1 MFTSMVPVVTPG
13 FRKGSICT
21 IVGMTSE
28 SHETEVDRFPRRIGL
43 LTGGGDAPG
52 LNAVIRAVVRSA
64 TLCGCT
70 CIGVEDSFEGLMT
83 PGRARD
89 LTLNDVVGLER
100 IGGTILG
107 TSNRGDPF
115 DYPVDEQSGLKD
127 FSSVCLETF
136 EQLDLQA
143 LVVIGGDGTLEISY
157 KFHQLGM
164 PIVGV
169 PKTIDNDIVGTN
181 STFGFD
187 TAVSFA
193 TGAIDRLHTTAQAHS
208 RVMVVEVMG
217 RHAGWIALYAG
228 VAGGADV
235 ILIPEIEFDLQRVA
249 DTIRMRDKR
258 GRRSSVVVVAEGSA
272 PTGGAAVFQKEG
284 SAGRQDRLGG
294 IGPKGAEELETLT
307 GKEARAVVLGHL
319 QRGGA
324 PTSFDRV
331 LATRFGGKAFE
342 LIQRRVFGVMV
353 GNRPPNLV
361 AVPLADVVGK
371 TKYVPLDLDLVH
383 TARALG
389 VSFGD

>member
-1 MFTSMVPVVTPG
+1 MPRGELQNTTSG
-13 FRKGSICT
+13 
-21 IVGMTSE
+21 
-28 SHETEVDRFPRRIGL
+28 RFPRRIGL

-64 TLCGCT
+64 SLCDCI
-70 CIGVEDSFEGLMT
+70 CIGIEESFNGLMY
-83 PGRARD
+83 PGRSRQ
-89 LTLNDVVGLER
+89 LTLDDVVGLER

-115 DYPVDEQSGLKD
+115 AYTVDGSSKLRD
-127 FSSVCLETF
+127 FSTACVDTF
-136 EQLDLQA
+136 KTLDLQA
-143 LVVIGGDGTLEISY
+143 LVVVGGDGTLEIAY
-157 KFHQLGM
+157 KFHRLGI

-193 TGAIDRLHTTAQAHS
+193 TEAIDRLQTTAQAHS
-208 RVMVVEVMG
+208 RVIVVEVMG
-217 RHAGWIALYAG
+217 RSSGWIALYAG

-235 ILIPEIEFDLQRVA
+235 ILIPEIEFDLRRVVDAIHQREQ
-249 DTIRMRDKR
+249 R
-258 GRRSSVVVVAEGSA
+258 GRRSSIVVVAEGSV
-272 PTGGAAVFQKEG
+272 PKGGAAVIQQKGTEG
-284 SAGRQDRLGG
+284 RLDRFGG
-294 IGPKGAEELETLT
+294 IGAKIGEKLEELT
-307 GKEARAVVLGHL
+307 GKEARTVVLGHL

-353 GNRPPNLV
+353 ANHPPNLV
-361 AVPLADVVGK
+361 EIPLTDVVGK
-371 TKYVPLDLDLVH
+371 TKRVSLDLDLVH
-383 TARALG
+383 TARGLG

>member
-1 MFTSMVPVVTPG
+1 
-13 FRKGSICT
+13 
-21 IVGMTSE
+21 MTSDE
-28 SHETEVDRFPRRIGL
+28 SDDVTSGRFPRRIGL

-64 TLCGCT
+64 SLCNCT
-70 CIGVEDSFEGLMT
+70 CVGIEESFNGLMH
-83 PGRARD
+83 PGRTRE
-89 LTLNDVVGLER
+89 LTLDDVVGLER

-115 DYPVDEQSGLKD
+115 SYPVDGSPEPTD
-127 FSSVCLETF
+127 FSNACLETF
-136 EQLDLQA
+136 KTLDLQA
-143 LVVIGGDGTLEISY
+143 LVVVGGDGTLDIAH
-157 KFHQLGM
+157 KFHRLGM

-193 TGAIDRLHTTAQAHS
+193 TEAIDRLHTTAQAHS
-208 RVMVVEVMG
+208 RVIVVEVMG

-235 ILIPEIEFDLQRVA
+235 ILIPEVEFNLRRVA
-249 DTIRMRDKR
+249 DAIRRREER
-258 GRRSSVVVVAEGSA
+258 GRRSSIVVLAEG
-272 PTGGAAVFQKEG
+272 AVQEGG
-284 SAGRQDRLGG
+284 SAVIQERGTDGRLDRLGG
-294 IGPKGAEELETLT
+294 IGAEVGEKLEELT

-331 LATRFGGKAFE
+331 LATRFGGKAFA

-353 GNRPPNLV
+353 ANRPPNLV
-361 AVPLADVVGK
+361 AIPLADVVGK
-371 TKYVPLDLDLVH
+371 TKQVPLDLDLVH
-383 TARALG
+383 TARGLG

>member
-1 MFTSMVPVVTPG
+1 MTHGESNDTTS
-13 FRKGSICT
+13 SQ
-21 IVGMTSE
+21 
-28 SHETEVDRFPRRIGL
+28 FPERIGL

-64 TLCGCT
+64 ALCNCA
-70 CIGVEDSFEGLMT
+70 CIGIEESFNGLMHS
-83 PGRARD
+83 GRTRE
-89 LTLNDVVGLER
+89 LTLDDVVGLER
-100 IGGTILG
+100 IGGTVLG
-107 TSNRGDPF
+107 TSNRGVPF
-115 DYPVDEQSGLKD
+115 AYLVQGTPDLND
-127 FSSVCLETF
+127 FSSACLGTF
-136 EQLDLQA
+136 QKLELQA
-143 LVVIGGDGTLEISY
+143 LVVVGGDGTLDIAY

-193 TGAIDRLHTTAQAHS
+193 TESIDRLHTTAQAHS

-217 RHAGWIALYAG
+217 RHSGWIALHAG

-235 ILIPEIEFDLQRVA
+235 ILIPEVEFDLDRVA
-249 DTIRMRDKR
+249 DAIRKREER
-258 GRRSSVVVVAEGSA
+258 GRRSSIVVVAEG
-272 PTGGAAVFQKEG
+272 AVTKGG
-284 SAGRQDRLGG
+284 SAVVLEEGTQGRLDRLGG
-294 IGPKGAEELETLT
+294 IGVKVAEKLQVLT

-353 GNRPPNLV
+353 ANRPPNLV

-371 TKYVPLDLDLVH
+371 TKHVPLDLDLVH
-383 TARALG
+383 TARGLG

>member
-1 MFTSMVPVVTPG
+1 MMNEPIQKS
-13 FRKGSICT
+13 S
-21 IVGMTSE
+21 SE
-28 SHETEVDRFPRRIGL
+28 GFPRRIGL

-52 LNAVIRAVVRSA
+52 LNSVIRAVVRSA
-64 TLCGCT
+64 ILSNCS
-70 CIGVEDSFEGLMT
+70 CIGFEKSFEGLLS
-83 PGRARD
+83 PERARE
-89 LTLNDVVGLER
+89 LTLDDVIGLER
-100 IGGTILG
+100 LGGTILG
-107 TSNRGDPF
+107 TSNRGNPF
-115 DYPVDEQSGLKD
+115 DLQVEGTPDRTDVLQA
-127 FSSVCLETF
+127 CLDTF
-136 EQLDLQA
+136 KHLELQA
-143 LVVIGGDGTLEISY
+143 LVVVGGDGTLDIAH

-193 TGAIDRLHTTAQAHS
+193 TEAIDRLRTTAQAHS

-235 ILIPEIEFDLQRVA
+235 ILMPEVPFDLKRAA
-249 DTIRMRDKR
+249 DAIRRREKR
-258 GRRSSVVVVAEGSA
+258 GRGSSIVVIAEGAVPRGGSVVVQEEG
-272 PTGGAAVFQKEG
+272 TQ
-284 SAGRQDRLGG
+284 GRLDRLGG
-294 IGPKGAEELETLT
+294 IGAKVATELRSLT
-307 GKEARAVVLGHL
+307 GKEVRVVVLGHL

-342 LIQRRVFGVMV
+342 LAQRRVFGVMV
-353 GNRPPNLV
+353 ANRPPNLV
-361 AVPLADVVGK
+361 AVPLADIVGK
-371 TKYVPLDLDLVH
+371 TKSVPLDLDLVH

>member
-1 MFTSMVPVVTPG
+1 
-13 FRKGSICT
+13 
-21 IVGMTSE
+21 MTSGE
-28 SHETEVDRFPRRIGL
+28 SDDTTSGRFPRRIGL

-64 TLCGCT
+64 TLCDCT
-70 CIGVEDSFEGLMT
+70 CVGIEESFNGLMH
-83 PGRARD
+83 PRGSRE
-89 LTLNDVVGLER
+89 LTLDDVVGLER

-115 DYPVDEQSGLKD
+115 ACPVDGSSELSD
-127 FSSVCLETF
+127 FSTVCLDTF
-136 EQLDLQA
+136 KTLELQA
-143 LVVIGGDGTLEISY
+143 LVVVGGDGTLDIAH
-157 KFHQLGM
+157 KFHRLGM

-193 TGAIDRLHTTAQAHS
+193 TKAIDRLQTTAQAHS
-208 RVMVVEVMG
+208 RVIVVEVMG
-217 RHAGWIALYAG
+217 RNSGWIALHAG
-228 VAGGADV
+228 VAGGADA
-235 ILIPEIEFDLQRVA
+235 ILIPEVEFDLRWVA
-249 DTIRMRDKR
+249 DAIRQREQR
-258 GRRSSVVVVAEGSA
+258 GRRSSIVVVAEG
-272 PTGGAAVFQKEG
+272 AVPKGG
-284 SAGRQDRLGG
+284 SAVLQEEGTEGRLDRLGG
-294 IGPKGAEELETLT
+294 IGAKVGEKLEGLT
-307 GKEARAVVLGHL
+307 GKEARTVVLGHL

-353 GNRPPNLV
+353 ANRPPNLV
-361 AVPLADVVGK
+361 ALPLADVVGK
-371 TKYVPLDLDLVH
+371 TKRVTLDLDLVH
-383 TARALG
+383 TARGLG

>member
-1 MFTSMVPVVTPG
+1 
-13 FRKGSICT
+13 
-21 IVGMTSE
+21 MTSNRRE
-28 SHETEVDRFPRRIGL
+28 PTSAGRTRHRIGL

-64 TLCGCT
+64 RLCDCT
-70 CIGVEDSFEGLMT
+70 CVGLENSFDGLMT
-83 PGRARD
+83 PGRARE
-89 LTLNDVVGLER
+89 LTLDDVVGIER

-115 DYPVDEQSGLKD
+115 AYPTEGADGPKDYSRE
-127 FSSVCLETF
+127 CLANF
-136 EQLDLQA
+136 EKLELDA
-143 LVVIGGDGTLEISY
+143 LVVVGGDGTLAIAHE
-157 KFHQLGM
+157 FHRLGM
-164 PIVGV
+164 PVVGV

-193 TGAIDRLHTTAQAHS
+193 TNAIDRLHTTAHAHS

-217 RHAGWIALYAG
+217 RHAGWIALYSG
-228 VAGGADV
+228 VAGGAHAV
-235 ILIPEIEFDLQRVA
+235 LIPEVEFDAERVA
-249 DTIRMRDKR
+249 DAIRTREKR
-258 GRRSSVVVVAEGSA
+258 GRRSHIIVVAEGA
-272 PTGGAAVFQKEG
+272 VPKGGSAVFREE
-284 SAGRQDRLGG
+284 SPDAGQNRLGG
-294 IGPKGAEELETLT
+294 IGVQVAEELARLT
-307 GKEARAVVLGHL
+307 GKEARSVVLGHL

-342 LIQRRVFGVMV
+342 LVQRRVFGVMV
-353 GNRPPNLV
+353 ANRPPNLV
-361 AVPLADVVGK
+361 AVPLADVVGR